1 MKDFLAVFNP
11 TEEEITTTING
22 SFFTWK
28 PGQIKQMRAGQADF
42 VDTNRKELGLVKID
56 DARFIPSEQEQ
67 YIPGFDKTPE
77 GQAVLAPLREQGINN
92 LIEHLMWIIRNN
104 QISLKQ
110 DLANKYP
117 TGDSAKMAAAAA
129 SPAELNAMRL
139 VAKYKKR
146 TNSNAAKQVEEV
158 ERLMQQIGP
167 MTA

>member
-1 MKDFLAVFNP
+1 MDFKAVYNP

-42 VDTNRKELGLVKID
+42 VDTNRRELGLVKIED
-56 DARFIPSEQEQ
+56 PRFIPSEEA
-67 YIPGFDKTPE
+67 YVLNFDKSPE
-77 GQAVLAPLREQGINN
+77 GQAFLAPYKEVGINN

-104 QISLKQ
+104 QVSLRQ
-110 DLANKYP
+110 DLAGRYP

-139 VAKYKKR
+139 VAKYKRK
-146 TNSNAAKQVEEV
+146 TTSNAARQVEEV
-158 ERLMQQIGP
+158 EKLMKDIGP
-167 MTA
+167 VSV

>member
-1 MKDFLAVFNP
+1 MEFKAVYNP

-42 VDTNRKELGLVKID
+42 VDTNRKELGLVKIED
-56 DARFIPSEQEQ
+56 GRFIPAEDS
-67 YIPGFDKTPE
+67 YVMNFDKSPE
-77 GQAVLAPLREQGINN
+77 GQAFLAPYREAGINN

-117 TGDSAKMAAAAA
+117 TGDAGKMAAAAA

-139 VAKYKKR
+139 VAKYKKK
-146 TNSNAAKQVEEV
+146 TSSNAAKQVEEV
-158 ERLMQQIGP
+158 EKLMGAIGP
-167 MTA
+167 MSV